1 MALNLTFWGEF
12 ILSWLIFWWL
22 YIGILVMGII
32 ALIGSDKFVKVI
44 SVLLII
50 AVLISNMIFFHGYYI
65 LVFIYIY
72 IIYIIGFMIGI
83 ALLLLANDNKLIE
96 LIGIVI
102 TIISMGFV
110 IVNDFSVLNPSISLI
125 TIGVVLLIANK
136 QIRKK

>member
-1 MALNLTFWGEF
+1 
-12 ILSWLIFWWL
+12 
-22 YIGILVMGII
+22 
-32 ALIGSDKFVKVI
+32 
-44 SVLLII
+44 
-50 AVLISNMIFFHGYYI
+50 
-65 LVFIYIY
+65 
-72 IIYIIGFMIGI
+72 MIGI
-83 ALLLLANDNKLIE
+83 TLLLLANDNKLIE